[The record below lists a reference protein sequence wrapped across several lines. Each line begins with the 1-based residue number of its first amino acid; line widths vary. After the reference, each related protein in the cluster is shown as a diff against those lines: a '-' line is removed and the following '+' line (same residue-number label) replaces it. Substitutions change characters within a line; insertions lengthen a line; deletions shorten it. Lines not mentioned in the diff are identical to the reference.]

1 MIDLLIDRVGNVN
14 VFNVFHSGR
23 SDSGS
28 HLQSVMDED
37 LILEYIKEAE
47 NISRVSNTF
56 HANHGLKLQVEP
68 DVLRDLKVLGETFY
82 DQFFPKEISEK
93 LRQTSEKYL
102 HFNIDQGLSDIPW
115 ELLHDGSCFLS
126 DKFYI
131 GKTVKGSGTPKDNSD
146 HEKLKMLIVV
156 DPTEDLE
163 WAQREGEELFKSL
176 KQQVSPS
183 RLEIQFI
190 SGKQIT
196 KLKLLSMIRGK
207 HIIHYSG
214 HLYFSNDSME
224 NGWLLYNNK
233 VLKAR
238 EIKSSGFSTNL
249 VFSNSCQSV
258 KNPNVNLSPG
268 IMNYFA
274 GSFLMAGIKCFIGTN
289 WEVVDNEKT
298 LDFTIRFYLSL
309 FNEGTVGE
317 SLFIAKEYARRNYE
331 PWDLTWANYS
341 LHGPP
346 NYIIVSEPVEENK
359 RKIINPTIVFNHY
372 PTNIART
379 YMEYLRKEEEHDDM
393 QTLKYSIITN
403 MEEFSKLIG
412 MIVFSDHYYRSLG
425 KNSNN
430 LYSVN
435 TLLEWWNQIY
445 NCIWNFKQL
454 KISMVMDSLLE
465 VLSTNKEV
473 IYKIIDWVKKL
484 ETKQL
489 EEDALQGYLITMQYY
504 YENLLMEMSEFE
516 SCNIVYIS
524 QSSNSHCYFTG
535 TKPTYNLIPSSE
547 GYIHEQLERYR
558 DRLILIHKGKK
569 MLLPLYGI
577 KVDNINTED
586 IEFEIPGPGR
596 KILTPPDSNESVPT
610 TK

>member
-14 VFNVFHSGR
+14 VFNVFHSGK

-37 LILEYIKEAE
+37 LIVEYIKEAE
-47 NISRVSNTF
+47 NISKVSYTF
-56 HANHGLKLQVEP
+56 HANHALQLRVEP

-82 DQFFPKEISEK
+82 DQFFPKEIAEK
-93 LRQTSEKYL
+93 LRQTTEKYL

-131 GKTVKGSGTPKDNSD
+131 GKTVKGSGFSRNNIE

-163 WAQREGEELFKSL
+163 WAQREGEELFKNL
-176 KQQVSPS
+176 KQKVSPS

-224 NGWLLYNNK
+224 NGWLLYNDK

-258 KNPNVNLSPG
+258 KNSNLNLSPG

-317 SLFIAKEYARRNYE
+317 SLFSAKEYARRNYE

-346 NYIIVSEPVEENK
+346 NYVIVSEPDEENK
-359 RKIINPTIVFNHY
+359 RKIINPTIVFNQY
-372 PTNIART
+372 PTSIAKT
-379 YMEYLRKEEEHDDM
+379 YMEYLRKEEEKDNL
-393 QTLKYSIITN
+393 QKLKNSITTN
-403 MEEFSKLIG
+403 IKEFSKLIG
-412 MIVFSDHYYRSLG
+412 MIVFSDHYYRSLS
-425 KNSNN
+425 KKSNS
-430 LYSVN
+430 LYSIH
-435 TLLEWWNQIY
+435 TLDEWWEQIY
-445 NCIWNFKQL
+445 HCIWNFKQL
-454 KISMVMDSLLE
+454 KISMVMNSFME
-465 VLSTNKEV
+465 VLSTNKDV
-473 IYKIIDWVKKL
+473 IYKIIDWIEKL
-484 ETKQL
+484 KNKEF
-489 EEDALQGYLITMQYY
+489 EDDALQGYLITMQYY
-504 YENLLMEMSEFE
+504 YENLLIEMSEFE
-516 SCNIVYIS
+516 YCNIIYIS
-524 QSSNSHCYFTG
+524 QNSNSHCYFTG
-535 TKPTYNLIPSSE
+535 THPTYNLIPNNE
-547 GYIHEQLERYR
+547 DYIHEQIERYR
-558 DRLILIHKGKK
+558 DRLVLIHKTKK
-569 MLLPLYGI
+569 MVLPLYGI
-577 KVDNINTED
+577 VVHNINTED
-586 IEFEIPGPGR
+586 IFYEIPGL
-596 KILTPPDSNESVPT
+596 KQT
-610 TK
+610 